1 MNCLTLPLG
10 AHAPETVNA
19 IIEVSGG
26 QANKYEYDK
35 SLHLFRLD
43 RPLYASVHYP
53 GDYGFIPSTLA
64 EDGDPLDIL
73 VLLAEPT
80 FPGCLV
86 AARPVGV
93 LEMLDQNVLDEK
105 VLAVAVSS
113 PLHTEVHR
121 HTDLFPHVLRE
132 IEHFFAIYKE
142 LEGKHTEVR
151 GWRDA
156 EQAQKL
162 IVRCHRRFGEGGRKS
177 AKRMRIGRRKR

>member
-1 MNCLTLPLG
+1 MNYLALPLG
-10 AHAPETVNA
+10 PHAPETVNA
-19 IIEVSGG
+19 IIEVPGG

-35 SLHLFRLD
+35 SLRLFRLD
-43 RPLYASVHYP
+43 RPLYSSVHYP
-53 GDYGFIPSTLA
+53 GDYGFIPRTLA
-64 EDGDPLDIL
+64 DDGDPLDIL
-73 VLLAEPT
+73 VLLGQPT

-113 PLHTEVHR
+113 PLHKEVHR
-121 HTDLFPHVLRE
+121 HTDLFPHILRE

-151 GWRDA
+151 GWQDA
-156 EQAQKL
+156 EQARKL
-162 IVRCHRRFGEGGRKS
+162 IVRCHRRFGKGGRKS
-177 AKRMRIGRRKR
+177 AKRK

>member
-1 MNCLTLPLG
+1 MNYLSLPLG
-10 AHAPETVNA
+10 AQAPETVNA
-19 IIEVSGG
+19 IIEVPGG

-64 EDGDPLDIL
+64 DDGDALDIL
-73 VLLAEPT
+73 VLLGQPT

-93 LEMLDQNVLDEK
+93 LEMLDQKVRDEK

-113 PLHTEVHR
+113 PLHKEVHR
-121 HTDLFPHVLRE
+121 HTDLFPHLLRE

-142 LEGKHTEVR
+142 LEGKHTDVR
-151 GWRDA
+151 GWGDA
-156 EQAQKL
+156 EQAKKL
-162 IVRCHRRFGEGGRKS
+162 VMQCHRRFGDGGQKL
-177 AKRMRIGRRKR
+177 AKRKRGG

>member
-1 MNCLTLPLG
+1 MNYLSLPIG
-10 AHAPETVNA
+10 TDAPETVNA
-19 IIEVSGG
+19 IIEVPAG

-64 EDGDPLDIL
+64 DDGDPLDIL
-73 VLLAEPT
+73 VLLGEPT

-93 LEMLDQNVLDEK
+93 LEMLDQQVLDEK

-113 PLHTEVHR
+113 PLHKEVRR
-121 HTDLFPHVLRE
+121 HTDLFPHILHE

-151 GWRDA
+151 GWLDA
-156 EQAQKL
+156 AKAREL
-162 IVRCHRRFGEGGRKS
+162 IVQCHRRFGKGKRKA
-177 AKRMRIGRRKR
+177 AKGKT